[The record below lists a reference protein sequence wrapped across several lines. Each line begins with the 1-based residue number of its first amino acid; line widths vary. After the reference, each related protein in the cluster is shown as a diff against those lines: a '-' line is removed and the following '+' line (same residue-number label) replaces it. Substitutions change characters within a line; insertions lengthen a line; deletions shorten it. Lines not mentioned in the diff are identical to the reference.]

1 MRSVRFVMLAGFA
14 AVLSAQQFKINLDHL
29 AAKAS
34 DSVDLSLNGAT
45 LQFAARFLGSK
56 DPDESRVKKLISGL
70 EGIYIRTFEFKQA
83 GQWSEADLDSVRKQ
97 LHTPEWSRLVGVKSG
112 PNHTEEIYVR
122 NENKKVNGV
131 AIIVAEAK
139 ELTIVNIVGAV
150 DLDSLADLG
159 GHLGIP
165 KMDMGKQK

>member
-1 MRSVRFVMLAGFA
+1 MKSLRCLLLAGCLA
-14 AVLSAQQFKINLDHL
+14 TLSAQQFKIDLDHL

-34 DSVDLSLNGAT
+34 NSVDLSLNGAT
-45 LQFAARFLGSK
+45 LQLAARFLGSK

-70 EGIYIRTFEFKQA
+70 EGIYIRTFEFKNA
-83 GQWSEADLDSVRKQ
+83 GEWSPADLDSVRKQ
-97 LHTPEWSRLVGVKSG
+97 LRSPEWSRVVGVTSG
-112 PNHTEEIYVR
+112 PNQTEEIYLR
-122 NENKKVNGV
+122 SENKKLSGV

-139 ELTIVNIVGAV
+139 ELTVVNIVGPI

-165 KMDMGKQK
+165 KVDLGKQK